1 MSSILQL
8 ENISKAYDGKI
19 AVHDLSLAVPAGSIY
34 GIIGPNGA
42 GKTTTIRMIMNI
54 IAPDSGEVLFNGKKV
69 DETFKDLVG
78 YLPEERG
85 LYKKLT
91 LREVITYMA
100 RLKSYRPATLNQE
113 IESWLERVD
122 LSDYIDKK
130 VEELSKG
137 MQQKLQFVTTI
148 FHKPKIIILDEIFS
162 GLDPLNMELIKDI
175 LFDVRKNGA
184 TILFS
189 THVMEQAEKM
199 CDFVMMIRAGEKIL
213 DGSLADV
220 KSQFGTNTA
229 QIVLSSGDP
238 AQVKAHPV
246 VSSVVEFPSYI
257 EATIKS
263 GANHMDLL
271 RDLCATATVSR
282 FELMEP
288 SLYSIF
294 IEVAKVAPESAEG
307 LGVKESANV

>member
-8 ENISKAYDGKI
+8 ENISKAYDGKV
-19 AVHDLSLAVPAGSIY
+19 AVHDLSLDVPAGSIY

-54 IAPDSGEVLFNGKKV
+54 ISPDSGRILYEGKKI
-69 DETFKDLVG
+69 DETFKDIVG

-91 LREVITYMA
+91 IREVITYMA
-100 RLKSYRPATLNQE
+100 RLKGYRPATLKDE
-113 IESWLERVD
+113 IEYWLERVD
-122 LSDYIDKK
+122 LTDYIDKK

-148 FHKPKIIILDEIFS
+148 FHKPQLIILDEIFS
-162 GLDPLNMELIKDI
+162 GLDPLNMELIKNI
-175 LFDVRKNGA
+175 LYDVRKNGA

-199 CDFVMMIRAGEKIL
+199 CDYIMMIRAGEKIL
-213 DGSLADV
+213 DGRLGDV
-220 KSQFGTNTA
+220 KSQFGANTA
-229 QIVLSSGDP
+229 QIVISSGDQ
-238 AQVKAHPV
+238 AQIKSHAA
-246 VSSVVEFPSYI
+246 VSSVVEFPGYI
-257 EATIKS
+257 EATIKP

-294 IEVAKVAPESAEG
+294 IEVAKVEPESAEG
-307 LGVKESANV
+307 LEVEESANV